1 MTVEQIAI
9 RQEVRQ
15 MLNEAGINKNTL
27 KDMVKE
33 VLQEELKRA
42 IFQALHET
50 NTSDAILNKIE
61 QCIDKSA
68 RSIVREEIRDR
79 VMGTFGRMTISVD
92 ITDKEGQSVIIR

>member
-1 MTVEQIAI
+1 MTVERIAI

-42 IFQALHET
+42 IFQAL
-50 NTSDAILNKIE
+50 
-61 QCIDKSA
+61 QRSA
-68 RSIVREEIRDR
+68 
-79 VMGTFGRMTISVD
+79 FGRRRPTCTPACARFRSCGSRRR
-92 ITDKEGQSVIIR
+92 E

>member
-50 NTSDAILNKIE
+50 NTSDAISNKIE
-61 QCIDKSA
+61 
-68 RSIVREEIRDR
+68 
-79 VMGTFGRMTISVD
+79 
-92 ITDKEGQSVIIR
+92 